1 MKKYLTFI
9 ICLVLAGNLLAQ
21 EKYPLPVLTGDQK
34 HGRMLGQFWY
44 LGAAGC
50 NFAKTH
56 GVTAYEYGKYIGN
69 LYAPTWGEG
78 NNFEGYVKGVIYNFE
93 CMRLNS
99 DSGMVVKVNEDESVS
114 IRLDGN
120 FLKKLFPEGNGF
132 ASYDECV
139 EFMKGV
145 FEPIS
150 DHMGATIKIEFQE
163 NLMITTLKKK

>member
-9 ICLVLAGNLLAQ
+9 ICFVLACNLLAQ
-21 EKYPLPVLTGDQK
+21 EKYPVPILTGDQK
-34 HGRMLGQFWY
+34 SDRMLGQFWY

-56 GVTAYEYGKYIGN
+56 GVTPNEYGKYIGN
-69 LYAPTWGEG
+69 LYAPTWGAG
-78 NNFEGYVKGVIYNFE
+78 NNFEDYVKGMIYNFE
-93 CMRLNS
+93 CLRLNS
-99 DSGMVVKVNEDESVS
+99 DAGLVVKENEDGSVS
-114 IRLDGN
+114 IRLNDN

-139 EFMKGV
+139 EFMKGIND
-145 FEPIS
+145 PIA
-150 DHMGATIKIEFQE
+150 DHMGATIKIEFQD